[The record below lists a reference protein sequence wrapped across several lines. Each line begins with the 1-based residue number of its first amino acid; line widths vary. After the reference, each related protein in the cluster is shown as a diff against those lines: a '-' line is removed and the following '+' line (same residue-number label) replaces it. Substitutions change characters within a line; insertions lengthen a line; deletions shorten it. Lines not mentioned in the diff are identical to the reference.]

1 MTRLI
6 ALASAALL
14 VGVVGGL
21 QEAAQPQEGGL
32 PSGHPS
38 ISGKSQPEE
47 EPSPAAK
54 PEDVASIDAII
65 KSYYEATSAPA
76 GEKRAW
82 ERLHSLFLP
91 KSRMIACRPVDGKA
105 DVWLLPIGDY
115 IDFNS
120 TYMQAGGYFEKE
132 VARRVEEFGHIAQ
145 VWSTYEARKTA
156 DAPEPYSRGIYSFQL
171 LNDGDRWWIVNAYW
185 DYERPESPIPEKY
198 LQTP

>member
-1 MTRLI
+1 MTRAI

-21 QEAAQPQEGGL
+21 QQAGQPQTGGL

-38 ISGKSQPEE
+38 IGGGNADDTK
-47 EPSPAAK
+47 PSPPAK
-54 PEDVASIDAII
+54 AEDVASIDSII
-65 KSYYEATSAPA
+65 KSYYEATSAGA
-76 GEKRAW
+76 GEKRQW
-82 ERLHSLFLP
+82 DRLHSLFLP
-91 KSRMIACRPVDGKA
+91 KSRMIACRPADGKA

-120 TYMQAGGYFEKE
+120 SYMQAGGYFEKE
-132 VARRVEEFGHIAQ
+132 VARRVETFGHIAQ

-171 LNDGDRWWIVNAYW
+171 LNDGERWWIVNAYW